1 MAEGTPLNIKRS
13 VFYHT
18 ALVGG
23 FALLAS
29 TLLSLGD
36 LITKDAIAR
45 RRADDLKNLLEQVI
59 PPQSHDNDLLSDT
72 VTFPPNELSEK
83 ELLVFRSRR
92 EGSVQAVA
100 YETSVPG
107 YAGPIVLVMGVDRN
121 GILLG
126 VRVVSHAETPGLGDK
141 IETSKSDWLLGFNG
155 RSLSNPTAEGWAVK
169 KDGGEFDQF
178 TGATITP
185 RRAVKAVHRGL
196 EFFDKHRLQL
206 LDEKYAL
213 DRAFPL
219 NPETTIARVQIPSG
233 SPLSSGSVGSTQ
245 SRGTL
250 ANSISLNT
258 AAFPADNSL
267 LPDSEDG
274 IRED

>member
-1 MAEGTPLNIKRS
+1 MTERTPLGLKRS
-13 VFYHT
+13 VYYHT

-45 RRADDLKNLLEQVI
+45 RRADDLKSLLEQVI
-59 PPQSHDNDLLSDT
+59 PPQYHDNDLLSDT
-72 VTFPPNELSEK
+72 VTFPSNELSKK

-92 EGSVQAVA
+92 EDSVQAVA

-141 IETSKSDWLLGFNG
+141 IETSKSDWLQGFNG
-155 RSLSNPTAEGWAVK
+155 RSLNNPTAEGWAVK

-185 RRAVKAVHRGL
+185 RRAVKAVRRGL

-206 LDEKYAL
+206 LGEKSDL
-213 DRAFPL
+213 DHAFPSDT
-219 NPETTIARVQIPSG
+219 ETTLGRAQIPSN
-233 SPLSSGSVGSTQ
+233 SPPSSGSVGSTQ
-245 SRGTL
+245 SHGAS
-250 ANSISLNT
+250 ANSNSLNT
-258 AAFPADNSL
+258 AAIPGDIIL
-267 LPDSEDG
+267 LPTSEDG

>member
-1 MAEGTPLNIKRS
+1 MAEGMPLDPKHS

-36 LITKDAIAR
+36 LITKDEIALR
-45 RRADDLKNLLEQVI
+45 REDDLKNLLEQVI

-92 EGSVQAVA
+92 EESVQAVA
-100 YETSVPG
+100 YETSAPG

-155 RSLSNPTAEGWAVK
+155 RSLSNPTAAGWAVK

-185 RRAVKAVHRGL
+185 RRAVNAVHRGL

-206 LDEKYAL
+206 LDEKSAV
-213 DRAFPL
+213 DHAFPSDT
-219 NPETTIARVQIPSG
+219 ETTIGRAQIPSDFQA
-233 SPLSSGSVGSTQ
+233 SSGSVGSTR
-245 SRGTL
+245 SRD
-250 ANSISLNT
+250 ASVNSISLNT
-258 AAFPADNSL
+258 AAIPADLIL
-267 LPDSEDG
+267 LPASEDG
-274 IRED
+274 LRED

>member
-1 MAEGTPLNIKRS
+1 MAEGTPLNLKRS

-36 LITKDAIAR
+36 LITKDEIAR

-59 PPQSHDNDLLSDT
+59 PSQSHDNDLLSDT

-92 EGSVQAVA
+92 GGSVQAVA
-100 YETSVPG
+100 YETSVAG

-121 GILLG
+121 GMLLG

-155 RSLSNPTAEGWAVK
+155 RSLNNPPAEGWAVK

-185 RRAVKAVHRGL
+185 RRAVKAVRRGL

-206 LDEKYAL
+206 LDEKSAL
-213 DRAFPL
+213 DHAFPSDT
-219 NPETTIARVQIPSG
+219 ETTINRTQIPSD
-233 SPLSSGSVGSTQ
+233 SLPSSGSVGKTP
-245 SRGTL
+245 SRGAS

-258 AAFPADNSL
+258 TAIPADLFLVTGFRGRHS
-267 LPDSEDG
+267 
-274 IRED
+274 